1 MLYEMTK
8 LVTRLN
14 IYFCMGYVI
23 LSNAICASENSVT
36 DTERANSLFFY
47 LSW

>member
-14 IYFCMGYVI
+14 IYFCMGYVL
-23 LSNAICASENSVT
+23 LSNAICASENAFT
-36 DTERANSLFFY
+36 DTERANSFFY
-47 LSW
+47 FSW